1 MISSS
6 AREGERYRSPS
17 PVRAKDLR
25 PRSLT
30 PGTKEILA
38 YRAEQEAKE
47 AKIAMNISPPV
58 IPPTFDMFADNVED
72 SVKKRHSSGSSI
84 DSIEKLRLQ
93 ALETLKSRA
102 MEQKSPRVKQA
113 ASYKGGESED
123 EYVERKVKK
132 SKKKRD
138 KSPNAREILEALVSP
153 KMKKSKRSNSSNS
166 ESERRKKKKK
176 HKKKSSSD
184 SSSDSESSNSNSDL
198 KKAWE
203 EIKMK
208 WEKKLKKKKTS
219 KSDSD

>member
-1 MISSS
+1 
-6 AREGERYRSPS
+6 
-17 PVRAKDLR
+17 VRAKDCR

-47 AKIAMNISPPV
+47 TKINMARDSGPALSSQPV
-58 IPPTFDMFADNVED
+58 IPPTFDMFADNEEEI
-72 SVKKRHSSGSSI
+72 VKKRHSSGSSI

-102 MEQKSPRVKQA
+102 MEQISPKGRQTA
-113 ASYKGGESED
+113 LYKGEESEG

>member
-6 AREGERYRSPS
+6 ARDGERYKSPS
-17 PVRAKDLR
+17 PVRAKDCR

-38 YRAEQEAKE
+38 YRAEQEAKMTR
-47 AKIAMNISPPV
+47 KSSPPV
-58 IPPTFDMFADNVED
+58 LPPTFDMFADNEEE
-72 SVKKRHSSGSSI
+72 KKRHSSGSSV

-102 MEQKSPRVKQA
+102 MEHKSPRGRQA
-113 ASYKGGESED
+113 ASYKGGASED

-153 KMKKSKRSNSSNS
+153 KMKRSKRSNSSNS
-166 ESERRKKKKK
+166 ESDRRKKKKK

-184 SSSDSESSNSNSDL
+184 SCSDSESSNSNSDL